1 MAGSAGNSGFP
12 GLPTGFPGLL
22 ALNGCVCYRVL
33 ARGGA
38 RAQVLLRACGS
49 ASCTNRVEILFSGAG
64 GVWVEA

>member
-12 GLPTGFPGLL
+12 GLPTGFPLCWL
-22 ALNGCVCYRVL
+22 EAV
-33 ARGGA
+33 RG
-38 RAQVLLRACGS
+38 RRFLLRACGS